1 MPTALTVSARYDESR
16 NANVVSLGDGREIW
30 WEVPGV
36 SSLGSMRIN
45 DDFAV
50 AAVLPIA
57 MKSGVDIYVDGT
69 VDRQL
74 VISLEKYICAWAQW
88 KPGLYHPV
96 RIRARDIRDFQPV
109 DHATGSIVALSG
121 GVDSTF
127 VMHALRRDARYRLHE
142 IPVASFTIRGF
153 DLHYS
158 RDPVDDPL
166 ARAAGKASAYFGLN
180 HFVIRTNW
188 NEHCVDYL
196 LFHPLGIAAVFH
208 QFNAIFRAGYFAAD
222 YTYSQDYRVHPK
234 GSSGVTNQFLGSS
247 ALHIATV
254 GARFRR
260 TEKTITLLKDQ
271 TLKDLI
277 EPCLNRNIATG
288 ERCGR
293 CQKCLWLDIVRFH
306 RDRARMTLADEWRL
320 FLRIVR
326 HLRLKGETTLIFSE
340 DAAVFARDDSH
351 LIPLAV
357 KIRKAIYA
365 LRKLR
370 RRLVTGKAIKNTLN
384 WLRRDE

>member
-1 MPTALTVSARYDESR
+1 
-16 NANVVSLGDGREIW
+16 
-30 WEVPGV
+30 
-36 SSLGSMRIN
+36 MRIN

-50 AAVLPIA
+50 AAVLQIA

-74 VISLEKYICAWAQW
+74 VISLEKYTCAWAQW

-96 RIRARDIRDFQPV
+96 RIEAREIL
-109 DHATGSIVALSG
+109 DHRPDEGAAGSIVALSG

-142 IPVASFTIRGF
+142 TPVASFTIRGF

-196 LFHPLGIAAVFH
+196 LFHPLGISAVFH
-208 QFNAIFRAGYFAAD
+208 QFNAAYRAAYFAAD
-222 YTYSQDYRVHPK
+222 YSYSQDYKIHPK

-247 ALHIATV
+247 VLHVSTV

-260 TEKTITLLKDQ
+260 TEKTIALLNDEI
-271 TLKDLI
+271 LKDLI
-277 EPCLNRNIATG
+277 EPCLSRNIETG

-293 CQKCLWLDIVRFH
+293 CQKCLWLDIVMFH
-306 RDRARMTLADEWRL
+306 RDRACTKLADEWRL

-340 DAAVFARDDSH
+340 DAAVFVRDDSR
-351 LIPLAV
+351 LIPLAI

-384 WLRRDE
+384 KLRSD